1 MEELYYLCFSVNKL
15 PDLTLTKYSV
25 FDGSGVD
32 NIMDKHGVF
41 LRQLHRLGYTA
52 GVYFHLLYY
61 YNPDKRIPKGH
72 HLSIIFYATSSDCRK
87 LEGIREFLTTSVL
100 STYYDFFC
108 YEIAKE
114 FKVENERLS
123 DGSEIAVLRMKT
135 ISGYENRYALGKTRE
150 IDVEIARQ
158 NINKGLKKHI
168 VGEIASDSNVMLSFD
183 RMPISSNGRIIAYRD
198 YFMAESIE
206 LLDKFDIESENDPYK
221 AIVTTKKYKT
231 NIYKISKEYAN
242 ILRSSGINFEKNA
255 DAQYKVLFS
264 ENGEVINVIT
274 EKVLQEEM
282 SDITEELSVFEYKD
296 SSGNVKLYLKTI
308 NIIREK
314 KKLSLDIAIYKKI
327 RTQSGKIVAP
337 EKTVFACETNLMTG
351 GITNLSLYAVDADG
365 KLTDAESLEKKF
377 HYGAFLTKKDYT
389 LPAQN
394 RLNTDG
400 AGEVNLYSIMEWE
413 PCETGRLYNV
423 LKLMEGYDRSA
434 VLRIDIFPVEHTQAI
449 RQRLPYTE
457 TRRRISDRVQ
467 GKDDNSENIVKSWD
481 KYLNNLMKFP
491 QFLAN
496 VVAFADS
503 ADIAVMLADSVAAEA
518 VESGT
523 YLIETISSE
532 NGFSMYES
540 DAKILHK
547 EKENGNYVAPFLSL
561 YTLEEIR
568 PMFSLPIL
576 YPGESIECQKE
587 TDPTPFSKEVTVDK
601 DTGELHEVISLG
613 VSSMGYDV
621 TFPVKLFKKHAFI
634 AGVPGAGKTNT
645 MLYLVTTLWRDTEQH
660 VPFLVLEPAKQE
672 YRALAMIDG
681 MEALCV
687 FSPGADTKF
696 PLHIN
701 PFQFPVGLT
710 LAEHIANLNAVFAGA
725 FELIPPSPFLID
737 SCIEKVYLDKGWNI
751 NERNNG
757 TKEYPTMQ
765 ELYDSLKVA
774 VEESGYEG
782 ESKANIRSVM
792 EVRIGSL
799 LRREI
804 GNVYNVRKSSLEP
817 EDWLKCPVII
827 ELEALGEGPAN
838 FMSLLISTLIR
849 EVLKIRKTSD
859 VKKVS
864 ESSFKRE
871 IEHIIFYEEAHN
883 LIGPTTDDPVGGSVD
898 PKISATKYL
907 VKMLAEV
914 RALGEGIVIADQLP
928 TAMAPEVLKN
938 TGLKLGHRITAQDD
952 RNLLGSTMSASA
964 DQLEEQGTFGTG
976 QALIFYEN
984 LLKPFK
990 MRVCEW
996 EKGVSQKKYDSPT
1009 NIELFERLKTN
1020 ETYNIL
1026 LARSAIIMQ
1035 EKMKVEFDLFRNQ
1048 AQTLKADISK
1058 KYAELEYISN
1068 NLNNLQEKLERLLDE
1083 KDRTE
1088 TKKNIAETKLMY
1100 EKKQKEFS
1108 GAITRDLKK
1117 LCWGFS
1123 NQYYAYMTLSKNYYI
1138 YSDDMY
1144 MCTINNFLSLFGIMK
1159 SLHDVPELNSILLDE
1174 TKNIM
1179 TDIEQYIDIKTF
1191 SSSALLV
1198 HHPAYNNAIYEMGDF
1213 INNLI
1218 DAETNKF
1225 YQKATDILSDEDDM
1239 EDGLTEFCEEF
1250 SQSFWHYY
1258 RIAEKYYT
1266 LTMELANNLQKDLEN
1281 IYVIDTPE
1289 WNEANKRVTEYLL
1302 RANLLHKAL
1311 AAYVV
1316 KLFKRFDGLQNINRT
1331 IFLTKTSELCAEFR
1345 KIVDYRDKNTDTI
1358 LSSWNGYEEMWS
1370 GSNSIALLELGA
1382 KFDYFHQIRIEKL
1395 GKMNESNIDMKFFT
1409 ELCKCYN
1416 GLFAMYYSMDVDS
1429 YEFQYV
1435 LVNHYRRF
1443 LEDVVDIG
1451 TIVYPVLFKY
1461 STNNWKNCRKL
1472 MEKLAENDHIAYSVK
1487 EDWNKLSAKMTR
1499 AIKMLAQ

>member
-1 MEELYYLCFSVNKL
+1 MDQLYYLCFSVNKL

-25 FDGSGVD
+25 FDGSSVE

-41 LRQLHRLGYTA
+41 LRQLHRLGYTS

-61 YNPDKRIPKGH
+61 YNPDKSIPKGH
-72 HLSIIFYATSSDCRK
+72 HLSIIFYATSQNKTK

-100 STYYDFFC
+100 STYYDFYC
-108 YEIAKE
+108 YEIAQDFAIEEEK
-114 FKVENERLS
+114 LS
-123 DGSEIAVLRMKT
+123 DGSKLPLLRLKN
-135 ISGYENRYALGKTRE
+135 ISGAIKKYSLGKTNPE
-150 IDVEIARQ
+150 EVSTAANEIANGTRS
-158 NINKGLKKHI
+158 HI
-168 VGEIASDSNVMLSFD
+168 VCEIASDADVMLSFNK
-183 RMPISSNGRIIAYRD
+183 MPVDKTGRI
-198 YFMAESIE
+198 
-206 LLDKFDIESENDPYK
+206 
-221 AIVTTKKYKT
+221 V
-231 NIYKISKEYAN
+231 
-242 ILRSSGINFEKNA
+242 
-255 DAQYKVLFS
+255 
-264 ENGEVINVIT
+264 
-274 EKVLQEEM
+274 
-282 SDITEELSVFEYKD
+282 
-296 SSGNVKLYLKTI
+296 
-308 NIIREK
+308 
-314 KKLSLDIAIYKKI
+314 
-327 RTQSGKIVAP
+327 
-337 EKTVFACETNLMTG
+337 
-351 GITNLSLYAVDADG
+351 
-365 KLTDAESLEKKF
+365 LEKKF
-377 HYGAFLTKKDYT
+377 AYGAFLTKKDYS

-394 RLNTDG
+394 RLNTDE
-400 AGEVNLYSIMEWE
+400 AGEINLYSIMEWE
-413 PCETGRLYNV
+413 PCENGRLYNV

-467 GKDDNSENIVKSWD
+467 GKDDNSESIVKYWD

-496 VVAFADS
+496 IVAFADS
-503 ADIAVMLADSVAAEA
+503 QDIAVMLADSVAAEA

-547 EKENGNYVAPFLSL
+547 EKEAGNYVAPFLSL

-568 PMFSLPIL
+568 PMFSFPIL
-576 YPGESIECQKE
+576 YPGEAIECQKE
-587 TDPTPFSKEVTVDK
+587 TDPTPFSKELSIDK
-601 DTGELHEVISLG
+601 DTGEVHEVISLG

-621 TFPVKLFKKHAFI
+621 TFPVILFKKHAFI

-645 MLYLVTTLWRDTEQH
+645 MLYLVTTLWRDTQQQ

-681 MEALCV
+681 MEELCV
-687 FSPGADTKF
+687 FSPGADTYF

-751 NERNNG
+751 NERNDG

-782 ESKANIRSVM
+782 ESKSNIRSVM

-804 GNVYNVRKSSLEP
+804 GNVYNVRKSSIEP
-817 EDWLKCPVII
+817 EDWLSRPVII

-859 VKKVS
+859 VTKVN
-864 ESSFKRE
+864 ESALKRE

-964 DQLEEQGTFGTG
+964 EQLEEQGTFGTG

-1009 NIELFERLKTN
+1009 NMQLFERLKEN
-1020 ETYNIL
+1020 KTYNAL
-1026 LARSAIIMQ
+1026 LARSAVIMQ
-1035 EKMKVEFDLFRNQ
+1035 EKMRIEFELLRNQ
-1048 AQTLKADISK
+1048 ARTLKASISK
-1058 KYAELEYISN
+1058 KNAELNYVSN
-1068 NLNNLQEKLERLLDE
+1068 NISSLQSKLERLFDQ
-1083 KDRTE
+1083 DDIAE
-1088 TKKNIAETKLMY
+1088 TKKHIAETKLVY
-1100 EKKQKEFS
+1100 EKKQREFS
-1108 GAITRDLKK
+1108 GALTRDLKK
-1117 LCWGFS
+1117 LCWSFA
-1123 NQYYAYMTLSKNYYI
+1123 NQYYAYMTLSKNYYV

-1144 MCTINNFLSLFGIMK
+1144 MCTIKNYLSLFGIMK
-1159 SLHDVPELNSILLDE
+1159 SLHEVPKLKAILMEE
-1174 TKNIM
+1174 TKKV
-1179 TDIEQYIDIKTF
+1179 TSDIEHYVDFRTL
-1191 SSSALLV
+1191 SSEARLAN
-1198 HHPAYNNAIYEMGDF
+1198 HPDYDNAIYETGDY
-1213 INNLI
+1213 ISNQI
-1218 DAETNKF
+1218 DVEADKYYAKATELLSKGNDMEESLADFCKEFTASFWRYHQIAET
-1225 YQKATDILSDEDDM
+1225 Y
-1239 EDGLTEFCEEF
+1239 
-1250 SQSFWHYY
+1250 
-1258 RIAEKYYT
+1258 YYT
-1266 LTMELANNLQKDLEN
+1266 ANGLADKLQKKLK
-1281 IYVIDTPE
+1281 DTFILGTVE
-1289 WNEANKRVTEYLL
+1289 WNEANQKVIKYRT
-1302 RANLLHKAL
+1302 RATLLHKAL

-1316 KLFKRFDGLQNINRT
+1316 RVFRRLSGLQDTSRT
-1331 IFLTKTSELCAEFR
+1331 ILLTKTKDMLTEFR
-1345 KIVDYRDKNTDTI
+1345 KIVDYRNRKAETI
-1358 LSSWNGYEEMWS
+1358 LSLWNGYEELWR
-1370 GSNSIALLELGA
+1370 GTNDIVILELGA
-1382 KFDYFHQIRIEKL
+1382 QFSHFHRLRVEQL
-1395 GKMNESNIDMKFFT
+1395 GNMTSHNVDLDVVTN
-1409 ELCKCYN
+1409 LCKQYN
-1416 GLFAMYYSMDVDS
+1416 VLFQIYSRMEINTFE
-1429 YEFQYV
+1429 YEYI
-1435 LVNHYRRF
+1435 LTNHYIQF
-1443 LEDVVDIG
+1443 LNSVSSLGEQAKEKIKITSNG
-1451 TIVYPVLFKY
+1451 
-1461 STNNWKNCRKL
+1461 NWRICSKMLKRLSQDDRVSDAK
-1472 MEKLAENDHIAYSVK
+1472 KAE
-1487 EDWNKLSAKMTR
+1487 WNKLSVTMKEICDMSN
-1499 AIKMLAQ
+1499 

>member
-1 MEELYYLCFSVNKL
+1 MDQLYYLCFSVNKL

-25 FDGSGVD
+25 FDGSSVE

-41 LRQLHRLGYTA
+41 LRQLHRLGYTS

-61 YNPDKRIPKGH
+61 YNPDKSIPKGH
-72 HLSIIFYATSSDCRK
+72 HLSIIFYATAQKKEK
-87 LEGIREFLTTSVL
+87 LAGIREFLITSVL

-108 YEIAKE
+108 YEIAQSFSIE
-114 FKVENERLS
+114 EERLS
-123 DGSEIAVLRMKT
+123 DGSTIPLLKLKT
-135 ISGYENRYALGKTRE
+135 LSGAEKKYGLGKTKPEE
-150 IDVEIARQ
+150 IKAAAKQIESGERSHV
-158 NINKGLKKHI
+158 
-168 VGEIASDSNVMLSFD
+168 VCEIASDADVMLSFN
-183 RMPISSNGRIIAYRD
+183 RMPVDATGRI
-198 YFMAESIE
+198 
-206 LLDKFDIESENDPYK
+206 
-221 AIVTTKKYKT
+221 V
-231 NIYKISKEYAN
+231 
-242 ILRSSGINFEKNA
+242 
-255 DAQYKVLFS
+255 
-264 ENGEVINVIT
+264 
-274 EKVLQEEM
+274 
-282 SDITEELSVFEYKD
+282 
-296 SSGNVKLYLKTI
+296 
-308 NIIREK
+308 
-314 KKLSLDIAIYKKI
+314 
-327 RTQSGKIVAP
+327 
-337 EKTVFACETNLMTG
+337 
-351 GITNLSLYAVDADG
+351 
-365 KLTDAESLEKKF
+365 LEKKF
-377 HYGAFLTKKDYT
+377 TYGAFLTKKDYS

-400 AGEVNLYSIMEWE
+400 AGEVQLYSIMEWE

-423 LKLMEGYDRSA
+423 LKLMEGYDRNA

-467 GKDDNSENIVKSWD
+467 GKDDNSETIVKSWD
-481 KYLNNLMKFP
+481 KYLSNLMKFP

-503 ADIAVMLADSVAAEA
+503 QDIAVMLADSVAAEA

-523 YLIETISSE
+523 YLIETMRSE

-540 DAKILHK
+540 DAKILHT

-568 PMFSLPIL
+568 PMFSFPIL
-576 YPGESIECQKE
+576 YPGEAIECQKE
-587 TDPTPFSKEVTVDK
+587 TDPVPFAKAPSIDK
-601 DTGELHEVISLG
+601 DTGETHEVISLG

-645 MLYLVTTLWRDTEQH
+645 MLYLVTTLWRDTQQH

-681 MEALCV
+681 MEDLCV
-687 FSPGADTKF
+687 FSPGADTYF

-737 SCIEKVYLDKGWNI
+737 SCIEKVYLNKGWNI

-765 ELYDSLKVA
+765 ELYDFLKVA

-782 ESKANIRSVM
+782 ESKSNIRSVM

-804 GNVYNVRKSSLEP
+804 GNVYNVRKSSIEP
-817 EDWLKCPVII
+817 EDWLNRPIII

-859 VKKVS
+859 VEPKERGVL
-864 ESSFKRE
+864 KRE

-883 LIGPTTDDPVGGSVD
+883 LIGPTTDNPIGGSVD

-928 TAMAPEVLKN
+928 TAMASEVLKN
-938 TGLKLGHRITAQDD
+938 TGLKIGHRITAQDD

-996 EKGVSQKKYDSPT
+996 EKGSSQKKYDSPT
-1009 NIELFERLKTN
+1009 NAQLFERLKDN
-1020 ETYNIL
+1020 KNYNVL
-1026 LARSAIIMQ
+1026 LAQSAVIMQ
-1035 EKMKVEFDLFRNQ
+1035 DKMRVEFDLLRNQ
-1048 AQTLKADISK
+1048 AHSLKSDISK
-1058 KYAELEYISN
+1058 KYAELNQVSH
-1068 NLNNLQEKLERLLDE
+1068 NLSTLQNKLKRLVDE
-1083 KDRTE
+1083 DEVAE
-1088 TKKNIAETKLMY
+1088 TKKHIAETEQAY
-1100 EKKQKEFS
+1100 NKKENEFN
-1108 GAITRDLKK
+1108 GVLTRNLKK
-1117 LCWGFS
+1117 LCWSFS
-1123 NQYYAYMTLSKNYYI
+1123 NQYYAYMTLSKNYYV

-1144 MCTINNFLSLFGIMK
+1144 MCTINNFLSLFGIMR
-1159 SLHDVPELNSILLDE
+1159 SLHKVPQLNSALVEE
-1174 TKNIM
+1174 TKDIV
-1179 TDIEQYIDIKTF
+1179 TDIERYVDFKTL
-1191 SSSALLV
+1191 SPTALLAK
-1198 HHPAYNNAIYEMGDF
+1198 HPDYDNAIYEAGDY
-1213 INNLI
+1213 INNRI
-1218 DAETNKF
+1218 DVDADKYYQMAVKFRFNESNKEEEL
-1225 YQKATDILSDEDDM
+1225 A
-1239 EDGLTEFCEEF
+1239 EFCEKFVET
-1250 SQSFWHYY
+1250 FWVY
-1258 RIAEKYYT
+1258 RQIAENYYSVTTKLADRLHAELEATHASNTAEWEAANHKEIEYRTRAT
-1266 LTMELANNLQKDLEN
+1266 LL
-1281 IYVIDTPE
+1281 Y
-1289 WNEANKRVTEYLL
+1289 
-1302 RANLLHKAL
+1302 KAL

-1316 KLFKRFDGLQNINRT
+1316 LVFRQLSSLQDANRT
-1331 IFLTKTSELCAEFR
+1331 LVLTRTKDLCTEFR
-1345 KIVDYRDKNTDTI
+1345 KIIDYRNKSTKTI
-1358 LSSWNGYEEMWS
+1358 LSSWNGYEKLWT
-1370 GSNSIALLELGA
+1370 GANNIAILELGA
-1382 KFDYFHQIRIEKL
+1382 QFAYLHRLRIKQLEN
-1395 GKMNESNIDMKFFT
+1395 MTSENIDFDVVT
-1409 ELCKCYN
+1409 NLCKCYN
-1416 GLFAMYYSMDVDS
+1416 TIFQKYARMDIDTFE
-1429 YEFQYV
+1429 YRY
-1435 LVNHYRRF
+1435 LLINHYVKF
-1443 LEDVVDIG
+1443 LNAILALGDQVDATLEFTSNG
-1451 TIVYPVLFKY
+1451 
-1461 STNNWKNCRKL
+1461 NWTLCSEMIKQLLQDDRVPASQKT
-1472 MEKLAENDHIAYSVK
+1472 K
-1487 EDWNKLSAKMTR
+1487 WNKLSVSMKKICDAHT
-1499 AIKMLAQ
+1499 

>member
-1 MEELYYLCFSVNKL
+1 MDQLYYLCFSVNKL

-25 FDGSGVD
+25 FDGSSVE

-41 LRQLHRLGYTA
+41 LRQLHRLGYTS

-61 YNPDKRIPKGH
+61 YNPDKSIPKGH
-72 HLSIIFYATSSDCRK
+72 HLSIIFYATAQSKAK

-100 STYYDFFC
+100 STYYEFFC
-108 YEIAKE
+108 YEIAQNFVIEEEK
-114 FKVENERLS
+114 LS
-123 DGSEIAVLRMKT
+123 DGSTLPLLKLTNVAGTVKKY
-135 ISGYENRYALGKTRE
+135 SLGKTKPEE
-150 IDVEIARQ
+150 ILSAAEEIASGTRS
-158 NINKGLKKHI
+158 HI
-168 VGEIASDSNVMLSFD
+168 VCEIASDADAMLSFNK
-183 RMPISSNGRIIAYRD
+183 MPVDKAGRII
-198 YFMAESIE
+198 
-206 LLDKFDIESENDPYK
+206 LDK
-221 AIVTTKKYKT
+221 
-231 NIYKISKEYAN
+231 
-242 ILRSSGINFEKNA
+242 
-255 DAQYKVLFS
+255 
-264 ENGEVINVIT
+264 
-274 EKVLQEEM
+274 
-282 SDITEELSVFEYKD
+282 
-296 SSGNVKLYLKTI
+296 
-308 NIIREK
+308 
-314 KKLSLDIAIYKKI
+314 
-327 RTQSGKIVAP
+327 
-337 EKTVFACETNLMTG
+337 
-351 GITNLSLYAVDADG
+351 
-365 KLTDAESLEKKF
+365 KF
-377 HYGAFLTKKDYT
+377 TYGAFLTKKDYS

-394 RLNTDG
+394 RLNTDD
-400 AGEVNLYSIMEWE
+400 AGEINLYSIMEWE

-467 GKDDNSENIVKSWD
+467 GKDDNSESIVKSWD

-503 ADIAVMLADSVAAEA
+503 QDIAVMLADSVAAEA

-523 YLIETISSE
+523 YLIETLSSE
-532 NGFSMYES
+532 SGFSMYES

-547 EKENGNYVAPFLSL
+547 EKEAGNYVAPFLSL

-576 YPGESIECQKE
+576 YPGEAIECQKE
-587 TDPTPFSKEVTVDK
+587 TDPTPFSKELSIDK
-601 DTGELHEVISLG
+601 DTGEVHEVISLG

-645 MLYLVTTLWRDTEQH
+645 MLYLVTSLWRDTQQH

-681 MEALCV
+681 MDDLCV
-687 FSPGADTKF
+687 FSPGADTYF

-757 TKEYPTMQ
+757 TKVYPTMQ

-804 GNVYNVRKSSLEP
+804 GNVYNVRKSSIEP
-817 EDWLKCPVII
+817 EDWLSRPVII

-859 VKKVS
+859 VVKKN
-864 ESSFKRE
+864 ETTLKRE

-1009 NIELFERLKTN
+1009 NTQLFERLKTN
-1020 ETYNIL
+1020 KTYNAL
-1026 LARSAIIMQ
+1026 LAKSADIMQ
-1035 EKMKVEFDLFRNQ
+1035 EKMRIEFDLLRNQ
-1048 AQTLKADISK
+1048 AQTLKASISK
-1058 KYAELEYISN
+1058 KYAELNYVAN
-1068 NLNNLQEKLERLLDE
+1068 NLSGLQNKLHRLFDE
-1083 KDRTE
+1083 DD
-1088 TKKNIAETKLMY
+1088 IAETKKHIAETQFAY
-1100 EKKQKEFS
+1100 DKKQREFT
-1108 GAITRDLKK
+1108 GALTRDLKK
-1117 LCWGFS
+1117 LCWGFA
-1123 NQYYAYMTLSKNYYI
+1123 NQYYAYMTLSKNYYV

-1144 MCTINNFLSLFGIMK
+1144 MCTINNYLSLFGIMR
-1159 SLHDVPELNSILLDE
+1159 SLHDVPQLMTILMEE
-1174 TKNIM
+1174 TKNI
-1179 TDIEQYIDIKTF
+1179 TIDIERYVDFKTL
-1191 SSSALLV
+1191 SSTALLAN
-1198 HHPAYNNAIYEMGDF
+1198 HPGYNNAIYETGDYISNQMDVEADKYYIRATELLSNESDIEESLTVF
-1213 INNLI
+1213 CKEFVACFWQYYQIAGNYYTITNGLINTLQNNL
-1218 DAETNKF
+1218 
-1225 YQKATDILSDEDDM
+1225 
-1239 EDGLTEFCEEF
+1239 
-1250 SQSFWHYY
+1250 
-1258 RIAEKYYT
+1258 
-1266 LTMELANNLQKDLEN
+1266 EN
-1281 IYVIDTPE
+1281 TFIFGSIE
-1289 WNEANKRVTEYLL
+1289 WDEANKKATEYRT
-1302 RANLLHKAL
+1302 RATLLHKAL
-1311 AAYVV
+1311 AGFVV
-1316 KLFKRFDGLQNINRT
+1316 RIFRRLSGLQDINRT
-1331 IFLTKTSELCAEFR
+1331 ILLTQTKDMLGEFR
-1345 KIVDYRDKNTDTI
+1345 KIVDYRNRNTETI
-1358 LSSWNGYEEMWS
+1358 LSLWNGYDELWR
-1370 GSNSIALLELGA
+1370 GANDIVVLELGA
-1382 KFDYFHQIRIEKL
+1382 QFSHFHRLRIEQL
-1395 GKMNESNIDMKFFT
+1395 GNMTAQNVDLEAITN
-1409 ELCKCYN
+1409 LCKQYN
-1416 GLFAMYYSMDVDS
+1416 VLFQVYSRMEINTFE
-1429 YEFQYV
+1429 YQY
-1435 LVNHYRRF
+1435 LLTNHYIKFLNSILSFGEQVHQTIRF
-1443 LEDVVDIG
+1443 TSNG
-1451 TIVYPVLFKY
+1451 
-1461 STNNWKNCRKL
+1461 NWRVCSKMLKRL
-1472 MEKLAENDHIAYSVK
+1472 MQDDRVPETKKSEWS
-1487 EDWNKLSAKMTR
+1487 KLSVSMKK
-1499 AIKMLAQ
+1499 ICDLPK

>member
-1 MEELYYLCFSVNKL
+1 MDQLYYLCFSVNKL

-25 FDGSGVD
+25 FDGSSVE

-61 YNPDKRIPKGH
+61 YNPDRSIPKGH
-72 HLSIIFYATSSDCRK
+72 HLSIIFYATAQNKMK

-100 STYYDFFC
+100 STYYEFFC
-108 YEIAKE
+108 YEIAKDFTIE
-114 FKVENERLS
+114 EETLS
-123 DGSEIAVLRMKT
+123 DGSTIPLLKITNVSGAVKKY
-135 ISGYENRYALGKTRE
+135 SLGKTKSEE
-150 IDVEIARQ
+150 IIAASQEIANGSRS
-158 NINKGLKKHI
+158 HI
-168 VGEIASDSNVMLSFD
+168 VCEIASDADAMLSFNK
-183 RMPISSNGRIIAYRD
+183 MPVDNAGRI
-198 YFMAESIE
+198 
-206 LLDKFDIESENDPYK
+206 
-221 AIVTTKKYKT
+221 V
-231 NIYKISKEYAN
+231 
-242 ILRSSGINFEKNA
+242 
-255 DAQYKVLFS
+255 
-264 ENGEVINVIT
+264 
-274 EKVLQEEM
+274 
-282 SDITEELSVFEYKD
+282 
-296 SSGNVKLYLKTI
+296 
-308 NIIREK
+308 
-314 KKLSLDIAIYKKI
+314 
-327 RTQSGKIVAP
+327 
-337 EKTVFACETNLMTG
+337 
-351 GITNLSLYAVDADG
+351 
-365 KLTDAESLEKKF
+365 LEKKF
-377 HYGAFLTKKDYT
+377 TYGAFLTKKDYF

-394 RLNTDG
+394 RLNTDD

-496 VVAFADS
+496 IVAFADS
-503 ADIAVMLADSVAAEA
+503 QDIAVMLADSVAAEA

-523 YLIETISSE
+523 YLIETMSSE
-532 NGFSMYES
+532 DGFTMYES

-547 EKENGNYVAPFLSL
+547 EKEAGNYVAPFLSL

-568 PMFSLPIL
+568 PMFSFPIL
-576 YPGESIECQKE
+576 YPGEAIECQKE
-587 TDPTPFSKEVTVDK
+587 TDPTPFSKELTIDK
-601 DTGELHEVISLG
+601 DTGEVHEVISLG

-645 MLYLVTTLWRDTEQH
+645 MLYLVTTLWRDTQQH
-660 VPFLVLEPAKQE
+660 IPFLVLEPAKQE

-681 MEALCV
+681 MEDLCV
-687 FSPGADTKF
+687 FSPGADTYF

-804 GNVYNVRKSSLEP
+804 GNVYNVRKSSIEP
-817 EDWLKCPVII
+817 EEWLNRPVII

-859 VKKVS
+859 IAKANENS
-864 ESSFKRE
+864 LKRE
-871 IEHIIFYEEAHN
+871 VEHIIFYEEAHN

-928 TAMAPEVLKN
+928 TAMAAEVLKN

-996 EKGVSQKKYDSPT
+996 EKGISQKKYDSPT
-1009 NIELFERLKTN
+1009 NAQLFERLKN
-1020 ETYNIL
+1020 NKTYNAL
-1026 LARSAIIMQ
+1026 LARSAVIMQ
-1035 EKMKVEFDLFRNQ
+1035 EKMQVEFGLLRNQ
-1048 AQTLKADISK
+1048 AQTLKASISK
-1058 KYAELEYISN
+1058 KYAELIYVAN
-1068 NLNNLQEKLERLLDE
+1068 NLSGLQNKLNRLSDE
-1083 KDRTE
+1083 DDIVE
-1088 TKKNIAETKLMY
+1088 TKKHIAEIKLAY
-1100 EKKQKEFS
+1100 EKKQREFT
-1108 GAITRDLKK
+1108 GTLTRDLKK
-1117 LCWGFS
+1117 LCWGFA
-1123 NQYYAYMTLSKNYYI
+1123 NQYYAYMTLSKNYYV
-1138 YSDDMY
+1138 YSNDMY

-1159 SLHDVPELNSILLDE
+1159 SLHDVPELNSILLEE
-1174 TKNIM
+1174 TKNI
-1179 TDIEQYIDIKTF
+1179 TEDIERYVDF
-1191 SSSALLV
+1191 RGLSSAALLSS
-1198 HHPAYNNAIYEMGDF
+1198 HPGYDNAIYETGDY
-1213 INNLI
+1213 ISNQI
-1218 DAETNKF
+1218 DVEADKY
-1225 YQKATDILSDEDDM
+1225 YQKAINFLEHENDM
-1239 EDGLTEFCEEF
+1239 EESITDFCKEFTA
-1250 SQSFWHYY
+1250 SFWRYHQMAENYY
-1258 RIAEKYYT
+1258 SVTAK
-1266 LTMELANNLQKDLEN
+1266 LADKLHGELEN
-1281 IYVIDTPE
+1281 TFAINTAE
-1289 WNEANKRVTEYLL
+1289 WNEANKKEIEYRT
-1302 RANLLHKAL
+1302 RATLLHKAL

-1316 KLFKRFDGLQNINRT
+1316 RIFRRLSGLQDINRT
-1331 IFLTKTSELCAEFR
+1331 ILLTQTKDLLSAFR
-1345 KIVDYRDKNTDTI
+1345 KIVDYRSRSTETI
-1358 LSSWNGYEEMWS
+1358 LSSWNGYEEIWK
-1370 GSNSIALLELGA
+1370 GTNDIVVLELGA
-1382 KFDYFHQIRIEKL
+1382 QFSYFHRLRIEQL
-1395 GKMNESNIDMKFFT
+1395 GNMTATNMDIKVVTN
-1409 ELCKCYN
+1409 LCKQYN
-1416 GLFAMYYSMDVDS
+1416 VLFQVYSRMDINTFE
-1429 YEFQYV
+1429 YQYI
-1435 LVNHYRRF
+1435 LTNHYIKFLNAIMPLGEQANEILRF
-1443 LEDVVDIG
+1443 TSNG
-1451 TIVYPVLFKY
+1451 
-1461 STNNWKNCRKL
+1461 NWRVCSKMLKRLSQDDRVPESKKT
-1472 MEKLAENDHIAYSVK
+1472 E
-1487 EDWNKLSAKMTR
+1487 WNKLSISMKK
-1499 AIKMLAQ
+1499 ICDIPN

>member
-1 MEELYYLCFSVNKL
+1 MDQIYYLCFSVNKL

-25 FDGSGVD
+25 FDGSSVE

-41 LRQLHRLGYTA
+41 LRQLHRLGYTS

-61 YNPDKRIPKGH
+61 YNPDKSIPKGH
-72 HLSIIFYATSSDCRK
+72 HLSIIFYATSQNREK
-87 LEGIREFLTTSVL
+87 LDGIREFLTTSVL
-100 STYYDFFC
+100 STYYEFFC
-108 YEIAKE
+108 YEIARS
-114 FKVENERLS
+114 FVVEEETLS
-123 DGSEIAVLRMKT
+123 DGSTLPLLKLTNIAGIEKKY
-135 ISGYENRYALGKTRE
+135 SLGKTKAE
-150 IDVEIARQ
+150 KVVTAKEEIASGARS
-158 NINKGLKKHI
+158 H
-168 VGEIASDSNVMLSFD
+168 VVCEIASDADVVLSFNE
-183 RMPISSNGRIIAYRD
+183 MPVDETGRIVL
-198 YFMAESIE
+198 EE
-206 LLDKFDIESENDPYK
+206 KFS
-221 AIVTTKKYKT
+221 
-231 NIYKISKEYAN
+231 
-242 ILRSSGINFEKNA
+242 
-255 DAQYKVLFS
+255 
-264 ENGEVINVIT
+264 
-274 EKVLQEEM
+274 
-282 SDITEELSVFEYKD
+282 
-296 SSGNVKLYLKTI
+296 
-308 NIIREK
+308 
-314 KKLSLDIAIYKKI
+314 
-327 RTQSGKIVAP
+327 
-337 EKTVFACETNLMTG
+337 
-351 GITNLSLYAVDADG
+351 
-365 KLTDAESLEKKF
+365 
-377 HYGAFLTKKDYT
+377 YGAFLTKKDYS

-394 RLNTDG
+394 RLNTDE
-400 AGEVNLYSIMEWE
+400 AGEINLYSIMEWE
-413 PCETGRLYNV
+413 PCENGRLYNV
-423 LKLMEGYDRSA
+423 LKLMEGYDRKA

-496 VVAFADS
+496 VVAFSDS
-503 ADIAVMLADSVAAEA
+503 PDIAVMLADSVAAEA

-523 YLIETISSE
+523 YLIETMSSE
-532 NGFSMYES
+532 SGFSMYES

-547 EKENGNYVAPFLSL
+547 EKESGNYVAPFLSL

-568 PMFSLPIL
+568 PMFSFPIL

-587 TDPTPFSKEVTVDK
+587 TDPTPFSKELSIDK
-601 DTGELHEVISLG
+601 DTGEMHEVISLG

-645 MLYLVTTLWRDTEQH
+645 MLYLVTTLWRNTQQH

-681 MEALCV
+681 MEDLCV
-687 FSPGADTKF
+687 FSPGADTYF

-757 TKEYPTMQ
+757 NKEYPTMQ
-765 ELYDSLKVA
+765 ELYDSLKIA

-804 GNVYNVRKSSLEP
+804 GNVYNVRKSSIEP
-817 EDWLKCPVII
+817 EDWLSRPVII

-859 VKKVS
+859 ITKSDEGVL
-864 ESSFKRE
+864 KRE
-871 IEHIIFYEEAHN
+871 VEHIIFYEEAHN

-1009 NIELFERLKTN
+1009 NLQLFEHLKTN
-1020 ETYNIL
+1020 KTYNTL
-1026 LARSAIIMQ
+1026 MARSAVIMQ
-1035 EKMKVEFDLFRNQ
+1035 EKMCVEFDLLRNQ
-1048 AQTLKADISK
+1048 AQTLKANIGK
-1058 KYAELEYISN
+1058 KSAELNHISN
-1068 NLNNLQEKLERLLDE
+1068 NLNSLQSKLKRLLD
-1083 KDRTE
+1083 KDDIVE
-1088 TKKNIAETKLMY
+1088 TQKHIAETRLVY
-1100 EKKQKEFS
+1100 EKKQREFD
-1108 GAITRDLKK
+1108 GTLARELKK

-1123 NQYYAYMTLSKNYYI
+1123 NQYYAYMTLSKNYYV
-1138 YSDDMY
+1138 YSDEMY
-1144 MCTINNFLSLFGIMK
+1144 MCTIKNYLSLFRTIK
-1159 SLHDVPELNSILLDE
+1159 SLHDVPKLNTILLSE
-1174 TKNIM
+1174 TQNVI
-1179 TDIEQYIDIKTF
+1179 TDIERYVDFKTF
-1191 SSSALLV
+1191 SANALLAA
-1198 HHPAYNNAIYEMGDF
+1198 HPDYNEVIYATGDF
-1213 INNLI
+1213 VSNQI
-1218 DAETNKF
+1218 DAETSAFCKRANSLME
-1225 YQKATDILSDEDDM
+1225 QED
-1239 EDGLTEFCEEF
+1239 
-1250 SQSFWHYY
+1250 
-1258 RIAEKYYT
+1258 IAEDALTDFCDQFVETFQRYYEIAEVYYT
-1266 LTMELANNLQKDLEN
+1266 TTISLAEKGQNNLENDGNPDSAEWKD
-1281 IYVIDTPE
+1281 
-1289 WNEANKRVTEYLL
+1289 ANKRVVEYRTRATLL
-1302 RANLLHKAL
+1302 YKAL
-1311 AAYVV
+1311 TAFVIGI
-1316 KLFKRFDGLQNINRT
+1316 FKRFNGLQGIGRT
-1331 IFLTKTSELCAEFR
+1331 ILLTRTQTLLLSFRSIVEYRNKSAKTKLSEW
-1345 KIVDYRDKNTDTI
+1345 DGYREV
-1358 LSSWNGYEEMWS
+1358 WR
-1370 GSNSIALLELGA
+1370 GSNSIVLLELGA
-1382 KFDYFHQIRIEKL
+1382 KFDYFHKLRMEKL
-1395 GKMNESNIDMKFFT
+1395 GKMNEKNIDMKFFT
-1409 ELCKCYN
+1409 DLCKNYN
-1416 GLFAMYYSMDVDS
+1416 TLFKMYYLIGIDT
-1429 YEFQYV
+1429 YEFQYI
-1435 LVNHYRRF
+1435 LVQHYRRF
-1443 LEDVVDIG
+1443 LEDVINIG
-1451 TIVYPVLFKY
+1451 TVVYPVLFKY
-1461 STNNWKNCRKL
+1461 STNNWIICRDL
-1472 MEKLAENDHIAYSVK
+1472 MLKMMASDQISQSVK
-1487 EDWNKLSAKMTR
+1487 EDWNKLSVKMTH
-1499 AIKMLAQ
+1499 AIKLYVK

>member
-1 MEELYYLCFSVNKL
+1 MDQLYYLCFSVNKL

-25 FDGSGVD
+25 FDGSSVE

-41 LRQLHRLGYTA
+41 LRQLHRLGYTS

-61 YNPDKRIPKGH
+61 YNPDKSIPKGH
-72 HLSIIFYATSSDCRK
+72 HLSIIFYATSQSKTK

-100 STYYDFFC
+100 STYYEFFC
-108 YEIAKE
+108 YEIAQNFTIEEEK
-114 FKVENERLS
+114 LS
-123 DGSEIAVLRMKT
+123 DGSILPLLKLT
-135 ISGYENRYALGKTRE
+135 NISGAVKKYSLGKTKPE
-150 IDVEIARQ
+150 EVITAAKEIAGGTRS
-158 NINKGLKKHI
+158 HI
-168 VGEIASDSNVMLSFD
+168 VCEIASDADAMLSFNK
-183 RMPISSNGRIIAYRD
+183 MPVDKTGRI
-198 YFMAESIE
+198 
-206 LLDKFDIESENDPYK
+206 
-221 AIVTTKKYKT
+221 V
-231 NIYKISKEYAN
+231 
-242 ILRSSGINFEKNA
+242 
-255 DAQYKVLFS
+255 
-264 ENGEVINVIT
+264 
-274 EKVLQEEM
+274 
-282 SDITEELSVFEYKD
+282 
-296 SSGNVKLYLKTI
+296 
-308 NIIREK
+308 
-314 KKLSLDIAIYKKI
+314 
-327 RTQSGKIVAP
+327 
-337 EKTVFACETNLMTG
+337 
-351 GITNLSLYAVDADG
+351 
-365 KLTDAESLEKKF
+365 LEKKF
-377 HYGAFLTKKDYT
+377 AYGAFLTKKDYS

-400 AGEVNLYSIMEWE
+400 AGEINLYSIMEWE

-496 VVAFADS
+496 IVAFADS
-503 ADIAVMLADSVAAEA
+503 QDIAIMLADSVAAEA

-523 YLIETISSE
+523 YLIETMSSE
-532 NGFSMYES
+532 NGFNMYES

-547 EKENGNYVAPFLSL
+547 EKEAGNYVAPFLSL

-568 PMFSLPIL
+568 PMFSFPIL
-576 YPGESIECQKE
+576 YPGEAIECQKE
-587 TDPTPFSKEVTVDK
+587 TDPTPFSKELSIDK
-601 DTGELHEVISLG
+601 DTGEVHEVISLG

-645 MLYLVTTLWRDTEQH
+645 MLYLVTTLWRDTQQH

-681 MEALCV
+681 MEDLCI
-687 FSPGADTKF
+687 FSPSADTYF

-804 GNVYNVRKSSLEP
+804 GNVYNVRKSSIEP
-817 EDWLKCPVII
+817 EDWLSRPVII

-859 VKKVS
+859 VAKAN
-864 ESSFKRE
+864 ENALKRE

-898 PKISATKYL
+898 PKISSTKYL

-1009 NIELFERLKTN
+1009 NTQLFERLKTN
-1020 ETYNIL
+1020 KTYNAL
-1026 LARSAIIMQ
+1026 LARSAVIMQ
-1035 EKMKVEFDLFRNQ
+1035 EKMRVEFDLLRNQ
-1048 AQTLKADISK
+1048 AQTLKASISK
-1058 KYAELEYISN
+1058 KYAELNYVSN
-1068 NLNNLQEKLERLLDE
+1068 NLSGLQSKLERLFDE
-1083 KDRTE
+1083 DDIAE
-1088 TKKNIAETKLMY
+1088 TKKHIAETKLTY
-1100 EKKQKEFS
+1100 EKKQREFT
-1108 GAITRDLKK
+1108 GALTRDLKK
-1117 LCWGFS
+1117 LCWGFA
-1123 NQYYAYMTLSKNYYI
+1123 NQYYAYMTLSKNYYV

-1144 MCTINNFLSLFGIMK
+1144 MCTINNYLSLFGIMR
-1159 SLHDVPELNSILLDE
+1159 SLHDVPQLKAILMEE
-1174 TKNIM
+1174 TKNV
-1179 TDIEQYIDIKTF
+1179 TADIERYVDFRTL
-1191 SSSALLV
+1191 SSDALLAN
-1198 HHPAYNNAIYEMGDF
+1198 HPGYDNAIYETGDY
-1213 INNLI
+1213 ISNQI
-1218 DAETNKF
+1218 DVEADK
-1225 YQKATDILSDEDDM
+1225 YYAKATELLSQENDM
-1239 EDGLTEFCEEF
+1239 EESLTDFCKEFTA
-1250 SQSFWHYY
+1250 SFWHYHQ
-1258 RIAEKYYT
+1258 IAETYYST
-1266 LTMELANNLQKDLEN
+1266 THGLADKLQKELE
-1281 IYVIDTPE
+1281 DTFIFGTIE
-1289 WNEANKRVTEYLL
+1289 WTEANKKSTEYRT
-1302 RANLLHKAL
+1302 RATLLHKAL

-1316 KLFKRFDGLQNINRT
+1316 RIFRRLSGLQDINRT
-1331 IFLTKTSELCAEFR
+1331 ILLTQTKDMLAEFR
-1345 KIVDYRDKNTDTI
+1345 KIVDYRNRKAETI
-1358 LSSWNGYEEMWS
+1358 LSLWNGYEELWR
-1370 GSNSIALLELGA
+1370 GTNDIVVLELGA
-1382 KFDYFHQIRIEKL
+1382 QFSRFHHLRVEQL
-1395 GKMNESNIDMKFFT
+1395 GNMTAHNVDMDVVT
-1409 ELCKCYN
+1409 NLCKQYN
-1416 GLFAMYYSMDVDS
+1416 VLFQVYSRMEINTFEYD
-1429 YEFQYV
+1429 Y
-1435 LVNHYRRF
+1435 LLTNHYIKFLNAVSALGEQAEETIRF
-1443 LEDVVDIG
+1443 TSNG
-1451 TIVYPVLFKY
+1451 
-1461 STNNWKNCRKL
+1461 NWRICSKMLKRLSQDDRVSDAK
-1472 MEKLAENDHIAYSVK
+1472 KAEWS
-1487 EDWNKLSAKMTR
+1487 KLSVTMKKICDMSN
-1499 AIKMLAQ
+1499 